1 MAKQSVVLRN
11 QKRKDLVEKHKTK
24 RKALKAM
31 ISSPSSSYDEKQ
43 KAVAALSA
51 LPRDSSPVRL
61 RFRCLITGRPRGYYR
76 RFGLSRHKLREY
88 AMNGGIPGIRKAS
101 W

>member
-1 MAKQSVVLRN
+1 MAKKSVVLRN
-11 QKRKDLVEKHKTK
+11 KKRKDLVEKYKAK
-24 RKALKAM
+24 RQALKRIIIDPNAG
-31 ISSPSSSYDEKQ
+31 YDDKQ
-43 KAVAALSA
+43 KAVATLSS

-61 RFRCLITGRPRGYYR
+61 RYRCLITGRPRGYYR
-76 RFGLSRHKLREY
+76 RFGLSRQKLREY